1 MKSVVTQHRA
11 ITRGVLFLNHRLY
24 YFANVWTVGK
34 TYLQKLHKRCLML
47 PQKLLCYM
55 FLTAQFKLDA
65 LAGNYTLRFNGM
77 WPHISGII
85 YVT

>member
-1 MKSVVTQHRA
+1 
-11 ITRGVLFLNHRLY
+11 
-24 YFANVWTVGK
+24 
-34 TYLQKLHKRCLML
+34 ML